1 MRPRL
6 KKLLEKLSLIPIF
19 IFFVMPASTNYQL
32 KGFEFG
38 AGGGSLDSTT
48 YSLDAILGQQDAASM
63 SSTIYNV
70 RGGLIFAQMSGVP
83 PAPTLTNS
91 SNWYNK
97 LLLVINNTGNAS
109 DTKFAVAISD
119 DNWVTTKWVQSDNT
133 IGSTLGIEDYQTY
146 ANWGSGTGENI
157 IGLTPNTT
165 YWVRVKALQGEFSET
180 GLGPQASATTSNPT
194 LDFDIDVSSSDTE
207 TAAPYTLAFGS
218 LSAGSV
224 NTATNKVWIDI
235 ATNGTA
241 GAYVYI
247 SDSNAGLKSTALNYT
262 IGAVSGDLASLGE
275 GFGAQSSTDT
285 ESAGGP
291 LLPVSPFNG
300 TSENVGVINT
310 TVRELYSTSGVP
322 ITGGRG
328 SFVLKVKPSS
338 ITPASTDYADTLT
351 IVASG
356 TF

>member
-1 MRPRL
+1 MKEWFKNLNRRL
-6 KKLLEKLSLIPIF
+6 TLIPLF
-19 IFFVMPASTNYQL
+19 IFLAFPASTNYSI
-32 KGFEFG
+32 KSYEFG
-38 AGGGSLDSTT
+38 GGGGSLDSTN
-48 YSLDAILGQQDAASM
+48 YALEGILGQVSASM
-63 SSTIYNV
+63 SSAFYNV
-70 RGGLIFAQMSGVP
+70 RSGLIFAQMANIP

-97 LLLVINNTGNAS
+97 LLLIIAIGNNPS

-133 IGSTLGIEDYQTY
+133 VDSTLGIEDYQTY

-165 YWVRVKALQGEFSET
+165 YWVRVKALQGEFSGT
-180 GLGPQASATTSNPT
+180 DLGPQASATTSNPT

-207 TAAPYTLAFGS
+207 TAAPYTVAFGS
-218 LSAGSV
+218 LTAGSV

-235 ATNGTA
+235 ATNGEA
-241 GAYVYI
+241 GGYVYI
-247 SDSNAGLKSTALNYT
+247 SDLNAGLKSSAINYT
-262 IGAVSGDLASLGE
+262 ISAVTGDLASLSE

-285 ESAGGP
+285 ETSGGP
-291 LLPVSPFNG
+291 LLPLSPFNG
-300 TSENVGVINT
+300 ASETVGIINT
-310 TVRELYSTSGVP
+310 SIRELYSTSGVP

-328 SFVLKVKPSS
+328 SFVLKVKPSN
-338 ITPASTDYADTLT
+338 ITPASSDYSDTLT
-351 IVASG
+351 IIASG